1 MDAVGRVLRD
11 AGLKAQVVGE
21 AQMCDAVFTDGPVK
35 DYRGFFR
42 GDMDQARR
50 FNQVMLSEGILKS
63 EGKTYI
69 SLAHTDADV
78 TKTIAAYEKAA
89 KSLLDGTA

>member
-1 MDAVGRVLRD
+1 
-11 AGLKAQVVGE
+11 
-21 AQMCDAVFTDGPVK
+21 
-35 DYRGFFR
+35 
-42 GDMDQARR
+42 
-50 FNQVMLSEGILKS
+50 MLSEGILKS

-89 KSLLDGTA
+89 KALRDGSAT